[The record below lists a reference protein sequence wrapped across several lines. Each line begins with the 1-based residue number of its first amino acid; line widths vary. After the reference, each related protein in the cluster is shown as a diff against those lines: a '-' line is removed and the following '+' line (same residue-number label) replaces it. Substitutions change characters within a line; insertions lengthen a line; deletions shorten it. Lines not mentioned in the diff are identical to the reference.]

1 MAAYHR
7 VYDSRH
13 LQADCQEPGLAGQ
26 LSTGYLYCLALCCVW
41 SRPLLR
47 VFVCRPAEQRDTIQ
61 QIRVH
66 IKDIMMKAKDPNI
79 ITTQYVRITANISC
93 TRYMF
98 CSRRGGLQL
107 VT

>member
-1 MAAYHR
+1 M
-7 VYDSRH
+7 
-13 LQADCQEPGLAGQ
+13 
-26 LSTGYLYCLALCCVW
+26 
-41 SRPLLR
+41 LR

-93 TRYMF
+93 TRYMD
-98 CSRRGGLQL
+98 CSGGLQL
-107 VT
+107 VTRLPARSVTFH